1 MNLMIKSTYDWLL
14 HFNPYTQMWN
24 LFHKEDTVAYWNG
37 DDFKHPHIKSA
48 HLDTLKNILDET
60 SGLED
65 KIIEYLNKHV

>member
-37 DDFKHPHIKSA
+37 DDFKHPHIKSS
-48 HLDTLKNILDET
+48 HLDTLKKILDET

>member
-1 MNLMIKSTYDWLL
+1 MNVMIKSTYDWLL

-37 DDFKHPHIKSA
+37 DAFKHPHIKS
-48 HLDTLKNILDET
+48 HNLDTLKSILEET

-65 KIIEYLNKHV
+65 KIIEYINKHV

>member
-1 MNLMIKSTYDWLL
+1 
-14 HFNPYTQMWN
+14 MWN

>member
-37 DDFKHPHIKSA
+37 DEFKHPHIKS
-48 HLDTLKNILDET
+48 HNLDTLKSILEET

-65 KIIEYLNKHV
+65 KIIEYINKHV